1 MFSGIRKDGRTT
13 LPNVSPS
20 YDLINNLLLFGTTAS
35 QINASGFYAFMPH
48 KIGKQRYVIEL
59 IQKILCKAVTKR
71 VRVNHF
77 FIQTI
82 FYSIVFQLLSNSPS
96 RNTLAKAIKKKVATC
111 TIGLLSHSAVSLRNT
126 LGI

>member
-1 MFSGIRKDGRTT
+1 MIFYQWGSVFY
-13 LPNVSPS
+13 LPS
-20 YDLINNLLLFGTTAS
+20 YHFIDNLLLLGTAAT
-35 QINASGFYAFMPH
+35 QIDTGSFYTFMPH
-48 KIGKQRYVIEL
+48 QISKQGYVIEL
-59 IQKILCKAVTKR
+59 IQKILCKAVTER

-111 TIGLLSHSAVSLRNT
+111 TIAPTKPFGCFFA
-126 LGI
+126 